1 MLKTV
6 LAVLFAEWYAQILFL
21 KFISNNK
28 KEMRVLQ
35 KQLLKGNE
43 AIGEAAIRAGC
54 KLFFGYPIT
63 PSTEIIEYLSKHMP
77 KAGGTVLQGE
87 DEVASINMCYGAS
100 AVGARVM
107 TASSSPGFSLK
118 QEGMSYLAANQLPV
132 VVVNI
137 NRSGP
142 GLGGLGP
149 NQGDYFQCVKGGG
162 HGDYRTIVLAPSKG
176 QEMYDYT
183 MEAFD
188 LADKYRTPVVILADG
203 MLGQTMESIE
213 LKERPA
219 VNLPDKDWA
228 ADGCRGREKR
238 KIAMYNLTN
247 EEGEITALRLQE
259 NIERMGENEQRWEN
273 YYAEDAE
280 YLLVGY
286 GTCGRVAK
294 SAVKLAREQGIKLG
308 LIRPITLWPFP
319 EKAFQSLVNVK
330 GILTVEL
337 NSGQMIEDVKLA
349 VKCDIPVHLH
359 NRMGGMLISEN
370 SILRK
375 IGEIFNLEVKV

>member
-1 MLKTV
+1 MKR
-6 LAVLFAEWYAQILFL
+6 
-21 KFISNNK
+21 
-28 KEMRVLQ
+28 EM
-35 KQLLKGNE
+35 LKGNE
-43 AIGEAAIRAGC
+43 AIGAAAIRSGC

-63 PSTEIIEYLSKHMP
+63 PSTEIIEYLAKHLP

-87 DEVASINMCYGAS
+87 DEIASINMCYGA
-100 AVGARVM
+100 AATGARVM

-118 QEGMSYLAANQLPV
+118 QEGISYLAAAELPV

-137 NRSGP
+137 NRNGP

-149 NQGDYFQCVKGGG
+149 NQGDYFQCTKGGG
-162 HGDYRTIVLAPSKG
+162 HGDYRVIVLAPSRA

-183 MEAFD
+183 MSAFN
-188 LADKYRTPVVILADG
+188 LADRYRTPVVILADG
-203 MLGQTMESIE
+203 MLGQTMEPVE
-213 LKERPA
+213 LRGQ
-219 VNLPDKDWA
+219 VTTLPEKNWA
-228 ADGCRGREKR
+228 ADGCLDREKR

-247 EEGEITALRLQE
+247 EEGEATALRLQ
-259 NIERMGENEQRWEN
+259 NKFSFIQDAEQRWEN
-273 YYAEDAE
+273 YCTEDAE

-294 SAVKLAREQGIKLG
+294 SVVEEARRQGVKLG

-319 EKAFQSLVNVK
+319 VKAFASLKQIK

-337 NSGQMIEDVKLA
+337 NAGQMIEDVKLA
-349 VKCDIPVHLH
+349 VNCSVPVHLH
-359 NRMGGMLISEN
+359 NRLGGMLLSEQ

-375 IGEIFNLEVKV
+375 LAEVFHLEVTV